1 MNDIECFLS
10 FFLSAVYSR
19 IMNSTDAEFL
29 VKLTYAELYNE
40 ELKDL
45 LTTAPSSSTEGGLK
59 IVEDPMLG
67 PSIQNVTEAVFI
79 NTSQVKALLV
89 EGENRRHFGVTNM
102 NAHSSRSHVLVR
114 LSIESRK
121 VATAAT
127 AATNKSTNSPLRIS
141 WNNDKP
147 TYMSTLNLVDL
158 AGSERASKSGTTGQS
173 LKEGS
178 FINKSLL
185 TLGTVIAN
193 LSEGKQGIHIP
204 YRNSKLTRLL
214 STALGGNAKTCM
226 ITCISPASGNT
237 AESLSTLRFASRAK
251 RVVNMVQQNEVQ
263 SMKSLNAKLA
273 SQTQEMV

>member
-1 MNDIECFLS
+1 
-10 FFLSAVYSR
+10 
-19 IMNSTDAEFL
+19 MNSTDAEFL

-45 LTTAPSSSTEGGLK
+45 LTTAPSSATEGGLK
-59 IVEDPMLG
+59 IIEDPMLG

-121 VATAAT
+121 VAS
-127 AATNKSTNSPLRIS
+127 KSTNSPLRIS

-251 RVVNMVQQNEVQ
+251 RVVNMVQQN
-263 SMKSLNAKLA
+263 SSSSCSLINITLTHHHHHYHHRYSRMKCR
-273 SQTQEMV
+273 V

>member
-1 MNDIECFLS
+1 
-10 FFLSAVYSR
+10 
-19 IMNSTDAEFL
+19 MNSNDAEFL
-29 VKLTYAELYNE
+29 VKLTYVELYNE

-45 LTTAPSSSTEGGLK
+45 LTTAPSTTEGGLK

-67 PSIQNVTEAVFI
+67 PSIQNVTEAVFL
-79 NTSQVKALLV
+79 NSSQVKSLLV
-89 EGENRRHFGVTNM
+89 EGEQRRHFGVTNM

-121 VATAAT
+121 VAS
-127 AATNKSTNSPLRIS
+127 KSNNPLRTS
-141 WNNDKP
+141 WSNDKP

-158 AGSERASKSGTTGQS
+158 AGSERADKSGTTGQS

-193 LSEGKQGIHIP
+193 LSEGKHGIHIP

-263 SMKSLNAKLA
+263 SMKSLSTKLA
-273 SQTQEMV
+273 MQTVEMVSRIHLPDDTACVPHNLSV

>member
-1 MNDIECFLS
+1 MSSI
-10 FFLSAVYSR
+10 
-19 IMNSTDAEFL
+19 DAEYL

-40 ELKDL
+40 ELRDL
-45 LTTAPSSSTEGGLK
+45 LSTAPTTTEGGLK
-59 IVEDPMLG
+59 IIEDPLLG
-67 PSIQNVTEAVFI
+67 PSIQNATEAVFLS
-79 NTSQVKALLV
+79 TSQVKALLI

-121 VATAAT
+121 VAT
-127 AATNKSTNSPLRIS
+127 KSSHPLRS
-141 WNNDKP
+141 TWNSDKP

-158 AGSERASKSGTTGQS
+158 AGSERASKSGTSGQS

-185 TLGTVIAN
+185 TLGTVISN

-226 ITCISPASGNT
+226 ITCISPASGN
-237 AESLSTLRFASRAK
+237 AVESMSTLRFASRAK
-251 RVVNMVQQNEVQ
+251 RVVNMVQQNEVAQ
-263 SMKSLNAKLA
+263 SMKSLSAKLA
-273 SQTQEMV
+273 MQSQEMVVMIMMIYCVMDAKSWCMHEYL

>member
-1 MNDIECFLS
+1 
-10 FFLSAVYSR
+10 
-19 IMNSTDAEFL
+19 MNSTDAEFL

-45 LTTAPSSSTEGGLK
+45 LTTAPSSSSTTEGGLK

-67 PSIQNVTEAVFI
+67 PSIQNVTEAVFL

-121 VATAAT
+121 VAATTAT
-127 AATNKSTNSPLRIS
+127 ASKSTHSPLRTS

-251 RVVNMVQQNEVQ
+251 RVVNMVQQN
-263 SMKSLNAKLA
+263 SS
-273 SQTQEMV
+273 S